1 MDSILTS
8 SAAAVFSQ
16 VLAEGEF
23 IAAVGATLAGEPI
36 ILAGRGPLEGRPR
49 FRYRIYTRDEKSWVA
64 VDLEDPGVSMGTQ
77 FVARLSQGRWLVA
90 AGSGAK
96 RRETAFVFD
105 AVGKF
110 VSSFDPG
117 HDPQRLAST
126 EDGQIWIGYGEEPTG
141 PIDDGGIV
149 ALDEEGNV
157 LFAFNPIA
165 DRHELPSVFDCYAL
179 NATRTD
185 EVWACYY
192 TDFPLVRIRGHEL
205 VEIHKEQPVSGAS
218 AMAIGEGTV
227 LFAGAWGFPQGVTGK
242 EVVVYSQPYES
253 PPHVFRLLDLES
265 YRFRDMEIAFPD
277 GELFDTGKHPP
288 GAMRFFAR
296 ASRLF
301 LRRPDGLFVVDVK
314 GLRTT

>member
-96 RRETAFVFD
+96 RRETAFV
-105 AVGKF
+105 
-110 VSSFDPG
+110 
-117 HDPQRLAST
+117 
-126 EDGQIWIGYGEEPTG
+126 
-141 PIDDGGIV
+141 
-149 ALDEEGNV
+149 NV